1 LLLLLC
7 PCFPPL
13 FFDLDSFLA
22 LGLIYLKDSRNV
34 RPPPETIILV
44 NVKRASHPNESVMS
58 AQIPVANQ
66 RLPIQFQ
73 FSSRPSFD
81 VGAAED
87 LLVDAQVCRPEDVNV
102 ATKSCK
108 DPLLAGSGLAKALQ
122 FQSPEDPGK
131 VVRLRSGVSV
141 ALQ

>member
-1 LLLLLC
+1 MV
-7 PCFPPL
+7 
-13 FFDLDSFLA
+13 SSLA

-34 RPPPETIILV
+34 RAPPETVILV
-44 NVKRASHPNESVMS
+44 NVRRSSRPDESVMA

-73 FSSRPSFD
+73 FSNRPSFD

-87 LLVDAQVCRPEDVNV
+87 LLVDALVCRPEDVNV
-102 ATKSCK
+102 AAKSCQN
-108 DPLLAGSGLAKALQ
+108 PLLAGVGLAKALQ